1 MRISTVLMLWLLIC
15 VGSSPVSAV
24 VHTSSRVGLAAV
36 LPCSVESLLEPE
48 HTFHIQWETVSNA
61 VFERMGQERFQGEA
75 YRDRADVPEE
85 QLVRGDCSLFL
96 RDVRFSDAGV
106 YESYLVVGQSSIK
119 NRVFIQRVQLAVTDH
134 KDIKSVRTGEELI
147 LDLHTHQAE
156 QVIFQKSND
165 TDWTVLW
172 QKHAVKHKKGH
183 LIKRGNELIL
193 SNVTARSVGT
203 YKVLDSE
210 GLALST
216 IKVTVIEPVLPRE
229 TETQQIQSALG
240 KNCSRRVS
248 DVLSAVSMLLLMSL
262 TTLLSITVWTPPLT
276 AVLVFSTLSCTAPRV
291 LSVTSL
297 MVEDTDSLA
306 PFMVPLT
313 ASLAPVTASLALATI

>member
-1 MRISTVLMLWLLIC
+1 MGGCNRISTVLMLWLLIC

-119 NRVFIQRVQLAVTDH
+119 NRVFIQRVQLAVT
-134 KDIKSVRTGEELI
+134 
-147 LDLHTHQAE
+147 
-156 QVIFQKSND
+156 
-165 TDWTVLW
+165 
-172 QKHAVKHKKGH
+172 
-183 LIKRGNELIL
+183 
-193 SNVTARSVGT
+193 
-203 YKVLDSE
+203 
-210 GLALST
+210 
-216 IKVTVIEPVLPRE
+216 EPVLPRE